1 MLYEHS
7 GCTHF
12 LLPWLAGNMNNSTPL
27 PKFLSLP
34 VMDSLPLNWQIYPM
48 PVKLLFIHRH
58 PGIFSR
64 LPVVNTLPYC
74 EVLSFIGIFIM
85 WNYSVLILSHYF
97 CVAWG
102 QEYSFVFL
110 LLGSS
115 WLPTQY
121 LSDDC
126 TCVCNPFILW
136 SWACYLCIPRSR
148 LHTYW
153 QWWVRL
159 RTWRCPSENVSCL
172 P

>member
-1 MLYEHS
+1 MNILAVLTFCCLDWPGIWTSPPPSPSFSLFLSWTLYLLIGKYTPCPLNFCSSIGTLAFFKAPCGEHS
-7 GCTHF
+7 
-12 LLPWLAGNMNNSTPL
+12 
-27 PKFLSLP
+27 
-34 VMDSLPLNWQIYPM
+34 
-48 PVKLLFIHRH
+48 
-58 PGIFSR
+58 
-64 LPVVNTLPYC
+64 LPYC

-136 SWACYLCIPRSR
+136 SWACYLCIPRSG